1 MATMAEKYSDYDY
14 GNDSRPVHSSARPA
28 GYDDQ
33 DVFGHEEGHD
43 IKYKTLSWQLVA
55 VLMIAEM

>member
-1 MATMAEKYSDYDY
+1 MEKNLRDHEAD
-14 GNDSRPVHSSARPA
+14 DREVRSSARPA

-33 DVFGHEEGHD
+33 DVFGHEEGND
-43 IKYKTLSWQLVA
+43 IKYKTLSWQLVS